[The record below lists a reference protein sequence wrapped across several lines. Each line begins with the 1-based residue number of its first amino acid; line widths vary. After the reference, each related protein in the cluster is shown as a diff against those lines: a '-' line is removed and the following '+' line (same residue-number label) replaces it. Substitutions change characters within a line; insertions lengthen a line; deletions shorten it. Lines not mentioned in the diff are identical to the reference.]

1 MQPLPF
7 WYSLLGFVRIRISG
21 DMPERLVN
29 LCLAHGIPLRQ
40 LVWRESVVEAL
51 VPGRD
56 FRLLRPLAKRAR
68 VRVRIIGRHGLPFT
82 WRSLARRRLALA
94 LAGLTLVGLYVMSLF
109 VWFVDVTGP
118 FQHVRQE
125 EVRHVL
131 ADLGLKP
138 GVFRP
143 AIDRREMARQLVL
156 RLPALAWAYV
166 NFQGTRAVVEI
177 VERTLPPETPPAGPG
192 HLVARRAGVIEEILV
207 LSGEAQVEVGDT
219 VAEGDVLISGL
230 LMAPAPM
237 EQPPAP
243 GAEPPPPQRFAW
255 LQAKGRVLARTWYHD
270 YWEAPLVQE
279 IKTRTGGSARRYHL
293 EVGNREI
300 YLAGPAR
307 TSYSHYEV
315 ERTARG
321 LDWSLGPVPLRF
333 RLVKT
338 EFFELEVHRRTLP
351 PDRVRQEAE
360 RVLRDR
366 VLGAIPME
374 ARIVDVRSEVVQH
387 GEDFIGVRLMVECL
401 EDIGRFMPWTPAEDL
416 PPDAPVG

>member
-7 WYSLLGFVRIRISG
+7 WYTLLGFVRIRISG

-40 LVWRESVVEAL
+40 LVWRDTVVEAL
-51 VPGRD
+51 VAVRD

-68 VRVRIIGRHGLPFT
+68 VRIRIIGRHGLPFT
-82 WRSLARRRLALA
+82 LRNLGRRRLTLA
-94 LAGLTLVGLYVMSLF
+94 LVSLFLVGMYTLSLF

-118 FQHVRQE
+118 FQHVRPE
-125 EVRHVL
+125 EVRQVL
-131 ADLGLKP
+131 AELGLRP

-143 AIDRREMARQLVL
+143 RVDRREMARQLVL
-156 RLPALAWAYV
+156 RLPGLAWAYV

-177 VERTLPPETPPAGPG
+177 VERTLPPETPPVGPG
-192 HLVARRAGVIEEILV
+192 HVVARRAGLIEEILV
-207 LSGEAQVEVGDT
+207 LSGEPQVQVGDT

-237 EQPPAP
+237 EEIPVP
-243 GAEPPPPQRFAW
+243 GAEPPPPQRSAW

-279 IKTRTGGSARRYHL
+279 FKTRTGNSTSRYHL
-293 EVGNREI
+293 EMGNREI
-300 YLAGPAR
+300 FLAGSAQIP
-307 TSYSHYEV
+307 YSHYEV
-315 ERTARG
+315 ERTSHG
-321 LDWSLGPVPLRF
+321 LDWSLGPVPVRF
-333 RLVKT
+333 RVVKA
-338 EFFELEVHRRTLP
+338 EYFELEVHRRPLP
-351 PDRVRQEAE
+351 PDQVRQEAE
-360 RVLRDR
+360 RVLRDK

-387 GEDFIGVRLMVECL
+387 GEDFLGVRLMVECL

-416 PPDAPVG
+416 PPDPPLG